1 MDRTIDTDLLLPRK
15 CIDRHWWLF
24 FLIAHLSN
32 VLVKPLDLL
41 FELFLYL
48 IDIDILIV
56 RQLWSYR
63 FWPTWRSLL
72 CLELLGLSRRSL
84 FRNGGWTGTLVLF
97 KLMRG
102 RFLTIANFIL
112 LDGLRPALFLSP
124 SLLVLDKSPF
134 LLERIYIN
142 GLALA

>member
-1 MDRTIDTDLLLPRK
+1 
-15 CIDRHWWLF
+15 
-24 FLIAHLSN
+24 